1 MKKQTQR
8 RLAFLLALAM
18 LLSLAACGSP
28 SNIPA
33 GSEAAQTTAP
43 PTATTAPASQSPATE
58 AAATESAALYTPGAY
73 TATAKGYGGD
83 ITVTL
88 TVDEGSITDCTAEGP
103 GETQGK
109 GSIAVEKLPSAIVEA
124 NSTQVDAISG
134 CTISSQAILLAA
146 QTALAEAAGTAGSAV
161 QMKPG
166 TYTASAYGF
175 IQIAPVEVS
184 VTVDESKIL
193 DIEVNGNRDS
203 VAMVRS
209 VDTYLI
215 PRMLENQS
223 VAVDSISGATATSG
237 AVKAA
242 AAQALKEALEAGGSD
257 PSAIAA
263 FQTEEV
269 KTGGKQTLE
278 TDILVVGMGG
288 SGCAAAMSAAEA
300 QAANGQEVRVLA
312 IDKAGR
318 FGGTSAFC
326 GEPMAVNAPKY
337 KEEFNNG
344 EDYMDGAALLA
355 AWNQY
360 TEGEAKME
368 IVEKFLDHSGDT
380 VDWLYYDHGFL
391 FNNPLTGFG
400 PEDVYRCKY
409 QYVSIF
415 NIEEGRDYGEE
426 ITGGQNTQ
434 TDKYFARLMED
445 YTELGGEYMLETE
458 AVELLYD
465 QAANTITGVKAVG
478 HDGVVY
484 TINAKAVIL
493 ASGGFAGNGAMETEY
508 LAQNPYYPDLGGEW
522 NLIGM
527 AQNDGKMIRS
537 AIALGA
543 GTYNIDMVPMVHFG
557 TSGVVIH
564 DYPYHEEADA
574 ALDQWYGWPRGWSLN
589 NVPDAMVLTN
599 MIPWVNTHG
608 ERFVMEGAMFSWWL
622 SGPSYWAIW
631 SEDLIDSVA
640 EKGFPAAVFTYAST
654 AQGVTPGEMPIPEI
668 REITETLLDMGVM
681 VKADTLEELA
691 AQMDVPADTFTASM
705 NDYEAYCAN
714 GADEQYGKDA
724 SRLLPLGD
732 GPYYAMK
739 GYSSTFSTV
748 GGLDIDENC
757 NVLQADGETPIGGL
771 YAVGNESGGVLYTN
785 KKPYVTYG
793 GAALGWAFTSGRLT
807 GITAVEY
814 ANSAE

>member
-1 MKKQTQR
+1 MKKQNR
-8 RLAFLLALAM
+8 RLPAFLLALTM
-18 LLSLAACGSP
+18 LVSLAACGSP
-28 SNIPA
+28 ADAPA
-33 GSEAAQTTAP
+33 ASEAGETNAQ
-43 PTATTAPASQSPATE
+43 ATTVPQTQAPATE
-58 AAATESAALYTPGAY
+58 AAATESGGLYTPGTY
-73 TATAKGYGGD
+73 TAAAKGYGGD

-88 TVDEGSITDCTAEGP
+88 TVDSEKITACTAEGP
-103 GETQGK
+103 NETQGK
-109 GSIAVEKLPSAIVEA
+109 GSIAVENLPAAIAEA
-124 NSTQVDAISG
+124 GNTQVEAISG
-134 CTISSQAILLAA
+134 CTISSKAILQAA
-146 QTALAEAAGTAGSAV
+146 QAALSEAAGTAGSPV
-161 QMKPG
+161 KMKPG

-184 VTVDESKIL
+184 VTVDESSIL
-193 DIEVNGNRDS
+193 DIQVNGNRDS

-209 VDTYLI
+209 VNTYMI
-215 PRMLENQS
+215 PRMLKYQS

-242 AAQALKEALEAGGSD
+242 AAEALSAALSAGGSD
-257 PSAIAA
+257 PAALAA
-263 FQTEEV
+263 FQTAEV
-269 KTGGKQTLE
+269 KDGGEQTLE
-278 TDILVVGMGG
+278 TDVLVVGMGG

-300 QAANGQEVRVLA
+300 QADAGREVRVLA

-344 EDYMDGAALLA
+344 EDYMDGDALLA
-355 AWNQY
+355 AWNEY

-368 IVEKFLDHSGDT
+368 IVEKFLENSGDT
-380 VDWLYYDHGFL
+380 IDWLYYDHGFL

-409 QYVSIF
+409 QYVSAF

-434 TDKYFARLMED
+434 TDKYFARLLED
-445 YTELGGEYMLETE
+445 YTELGGQYMLETE
-458 AVELLYD
+458 ATELIYD
-465 QAANTITGVKAVG
+465 AAGNKVTGVRAVG
-478 HDGVVY
+478 HDGTVY
-484 TINAKAVIL
+484 TIQAKAVIL
-493 ASGGFAGNGAMETEY
+493 ASGGFAGNGAMESEY
-508 LAQNPYYPDLGGEW
+508 FAENPYYSDLGGEW

-527 AQNDGKMIRS
+527 AQNDGKMIQAAV
-537 AIALGA
+537 AIGA
-543 GTYNIDMVPMVHFG
+543 GTCNIDMVPMVHFA

-564 DYPYHEEADA
+564 DYPYHEEAGA

-608 ERFVMEGAMFSWWL
+608 ERFVKEGAMFSWWL
-622 SGPSYWAIW
+622 SGPSYWAVW

-654 AQGVTPGEMPIPEI
+654 SQGTTPGETPIPEI
-668 REITETLLDMGVM
+668 REITKKLVDMGVM

-691 AQMDVPADTFTASM
+691 GLMGVPADTFTASM
-705 NDYEAYCAN
+705 NDYESYCEN

-724 SRLLPLGD
+724 SRLLALGD

-757 NVLQADGETPIGGL
+757 SVLQKDTGTPIGGL

-807 GITAVEY
+807 GITAAGY
-814 ANSAE
+814 ADSVN